1 VRKIIATVLLIGFV
15 AFVVYGVTAY
25 QFDETFVNG
34 AMICLSCIGVG

>member
-1 VRKIIATVLLIGFV
+1 MRKIVAAVLLAGFV
-15 AFVVYGVTAY
+15 AFAVYGVTVY